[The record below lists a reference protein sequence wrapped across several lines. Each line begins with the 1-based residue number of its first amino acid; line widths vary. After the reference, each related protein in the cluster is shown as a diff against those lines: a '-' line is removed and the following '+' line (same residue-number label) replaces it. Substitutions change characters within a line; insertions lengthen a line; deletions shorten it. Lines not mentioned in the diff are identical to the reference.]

1 MNRRNWIAGTL
12 AAVVAGPKAVA
23 ALLEQAKPT
32 PYTPY
37 SYIGNGSGLLD
48 MVTSTSVHSLNGS
61 TYDGWQGWVVDLSS
75 EPPQTMGKV
84 KAIDRKR
91 REITIEYT

>member
-1 MNRRNWIAGTL
+1 
-12 AAVVAGPKAVA
+12 
-23 ALLEQAKPT
+23 
-32 PYTPY
+32 
-37 SYIGNGSGLLD
+37 

-61 TYDGWQGWVVDLSS
+61 TYDGWQEWGVDLSS